1 MFRRHPRPTPS
12 DPLFPYPTLFRSS
25 PSPPAALSSER
36 LILSLG
42 TDCALAALIAA
53 RRRAFASGSGR
64 PILAA
69 TVFPRESLEKS
80 ELGFFSWAPLRSLMS
95 LILFWPAKHPSFG
108 NFEGCPALTAERG
121 SSQPRG
127 LDRRSHRLNS

>member
-53 RRRAFASGSGR
+53 RRRALASGSGR
-64 PILAA
+64 PIFAA
-69 TVFPRESLEKS
+69 TVISRESLENS
-80 ELGFFSWAPLRSLMS
+80 ELRFLSCAPLRCMMFLH
-95 LILFWPAKHPSFG
+95 LLWPAKPPSKIG
-108 NFEGCPALTAERG
+108 RA
-121 SSQPRG
+121 
-127 LDRRSHRLNS
+127 HV